1 MRTPVSRFRL
11 DRGRPGRLPLSLPRA
26 VDTAHDVPLAS
37 AAVGSR
43 VAVLASGTGSN
54 LQALLDDPDVRPSIA
69 LVVSD
74 REESGAL
81 QRAEEVGVASIFLD
95 PKAHA
100 AREEYDQALLNILT
114 LENIDCVVL
123 AGFMRIL
130 SGQLVRAF
138 EGRMLNIHPAL
149 LPSFPGSH
157 AVRDA
162 LAWGAKVTGV
172 TIHFVD
178 EQVDHGPIVLQQAVP
193 IEPDDDEAALL
204 DRIHRVEHELYP
216 RAVKLLVEGRI
227 KVEGRKVRV
236 ES

>member
-1 MRTPVSRFRL
+1 
-11 DRGRPGRLPLSLPRA
+11 
-26 VDTAHDVPLAS
+26 VPLAS

-81 QRAEEVGVASIFLD
+81 QRAEEAGVASIFLD

-162 LAWGAKVTGV
+162 LAWGVKVTGV

>member
-1 MRTPVSRFRL
+1 
-11 DRGRPGRLPLSLPRA
+11 
-26 VDTAHDVPLAS
+26 
-37 AAVGSR
+37 VGSR

-81 QRAEEVGVASIFLD
+81 QRAEEAGVASIFLD

-162 LAWGAKVTGV
+162 LAWGVKVTGV